1 MYHKHTASTGTVAAS
16 AGPSRQQRQAHAPS
30 KFVPEPEISRRGSH
44 NSLADLAAAHEAA
57 APAPAPKA
65 GRGSLGGGAKEA
77 QGGGKASGGKVTKEM
92 GMLAKA
98 EAKAATAAEKAARAA
113 DKAAKAAEEAK
124 TMAAKAAAAAKEAK
138 AGAGGGG
145 RKASVPKAAAPSSKP
160 KPEAEPHHSYVFG
173 DEVEVFG
180 HEEGFEGSWY
190 AAEVMVAKEQHQ
202 LLVQYES
209 LFDEASAQPLKE
221 WCHPELLRPAP
232 PRPPTDWASHLVA
245 GQALDLSHDD
255 GWWEVRG
262 MPQPQPPP
270 YPYPLALP
278 PTRPLPLPLTR

>member
-1 MYHKHTASTGTVAAS
+1 VAAAS
-16 AGPSRQQRQAHAPS
+16 ATASRQQRQAQAPS

-57 APAPAPKA
+57 APAGGLKA
-65 GRGSLGGGAKEA
+65 GRSSLGGTKEA
-77 QGGGKASGGKVTKEM
+77 QGVGKASGGKVTKEM
-92 GMLAKA
+92 GMQAKA
-98 EAKAATAAEKAARAA
+98 EAKAASAAEKAARAA

-124 TMAAKAAAAAKEAK
+124 IMAAKAATAAKEAK
-138 AGAGGGG
+138 AGAAGGG
-145 RKASVPKAAAPSSKP
+145 RKASVAKAAAPSSKP
-160 KPEAEPHHSYVFG
+160 KPEAAPHHSYVFG

-232 PRPPTDWASHLVA
+232 PRPPADWASHLVA

-262 MPQPQPPP
+262 T
-270 YPYPLALP
+270 P
-278 PTRPLPLPLTR
+278 PTPTPNPNPNPNP